1 MFLAA
6 QLSLYPLGRSHL
18 SQVIEDAV
26 KILEEHELEV
36 TPGAMSSLAT
46 GDDEALF
53 EAVKEIFRKESGQ
66 GGTVMVV
73 TFSNACPV

>member
-26 KILEEHELEV
+26 KILKEHGLEV
-36 TPGAMSSLAT
+36 TTGAMSSLAT

-53 EAVKEIFRKESGQ
+53 EAVKDIFLQPIANELLLPKSKY
-66 GGTVMVV
+66 
-73 TFSNACPV
+73 